1 MNENDEYLEPVVSRI
16 GKVIVD
22 FCNDHEG
29 QEFHADE
36 LREHVAENVSK
47 VAPGSADRV
56 LRDLRQKGVVN
67 YRCINRAQSRYR
79 IVPAH
84 HPQN

>member
-1 MNENDEYLEPVVSRI
+1 MNNDDFLMPVAARI
-16 GKVIVD
+16 GKLIVE
-22 FCNDHEG
+22 FCGEHEG

-36 LREHVAENVSK
+36 LRQHVADHVSK

-56 LRDLRQKGVVN
+56 LRDLRQKGVVD
-67 YRCINRAQSRYR
+67 YVVVNRAQSRYR

-84 HPQN
+84 HQQN